1 MSVENIDSE
10 TATGGFPEQTENM
23 SATCKEKEKEEPS
36 VSSEEEEEAIIMP
49 TTVAPA
55 VGVMRMAESAATAE
69 SKNSLPSDVMAW
81 VDSMQDEELLRV
93 FTIDDMPFLATLL
106 ALSPWSS
113 LAANEQTDR
122 PSGLSVGEYCNP
134 RRHRSAV
141 RESCIR
147 VGVNVQRAFGWQG

>member
-36 VSSEEEEEAIIMP
+36 VSSKEEEEAIIMP
-49 TTVAPA
+49 TTAAPA
-55 VGVMRMAESAATAE
+55 VLAESAATAE

-113 LAANEQTDR
+113 LSANEQTDR
-122 PSGLSVGEYCNP
+122 PSGLSVGEYWNP